1 MQPLGWLKSKFVAR
15 VASLSYLTVTRHM
28 EIIVHYY
35 ILILGLVLI
44 LSLPETLILNR
55 TNTTNYS
62 YKKYSYN
69 SFIVVF
75 L

>member
-1 MQPLGWLKSKFVAR
+1 
-15 VASLSYLTVTRHM
+15 M

-62 YKKYSYN
+62 YKNIHITRLLLFSYRVEQHVRYEI
-69 SFIVVF
+69 S
-75 L
+75 